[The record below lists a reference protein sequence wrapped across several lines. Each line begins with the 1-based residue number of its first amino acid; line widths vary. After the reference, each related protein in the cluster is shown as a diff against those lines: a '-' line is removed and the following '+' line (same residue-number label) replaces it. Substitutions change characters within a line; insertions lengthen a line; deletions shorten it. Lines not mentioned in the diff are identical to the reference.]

1 MKKEL
6 LASVL
11 TLSAGMA
18 SVVAYPQQSL
28 ARSVIMEKDFA
39 DFFVLKSSFAA
50 RFTDEDGK
58 VIQGHIYLSLTQRP
72 FTPEY
77 NNQLR
82 GEMTGSLYFKS
93 DEPVSEVDG
102 KKYYRYEPLTG
113 DDGEV
118 LLDRTHKG
126 ETNDYQIYGCNSTM
140 TQCEGSS
147 FAVSFSGKNVNMQL
161 SFAADQ
167 RFEILVQSTSYSEWV
182 TRVHTVPMLPAV
194 AE

>member
-18 SVVAYPQQSL
+18 GIVSFPQPSL
-28 ARSVIMEKDFA
+28 ARSINVEKDFA
-39 DFFVLKSSFAA
+39 ESFVVKSSVAA
-50 RFTDEDGK
+50 RFTDENGQ
-58 VIQGHIYLSLTQRP
+58 VIHGHIYLSLTQQTL
-72 FTPEY
+72 TPEY

-82 GEMTGSLYFKS
+82 GEMTGYLYFKS
-93 DEPVSEVDG
+93 DEPVSERDG

-126 ETNDYQIYGCNSTM
+126 QTNDYQIYGCNSTM

-147 FAVSFSGKNVNMQL
+147 FAVSFSGKNVSMQL
-161 SFAADQ
+161 VFAADQ
-167 RFEILVQSTSYSEWV
+167 RFEVFVQADNYSEWV
-182 TRVHTVPMLPAV
+182 TRVYSVPMHPV
-194 AE
+194 IAE